1 MEIKLEIIENLKDKA
16 VGLESI
22 HADLSIECDE
32 LVFSYIV
39 YINDL
44 CVKFSEWA
52 YSPMNSDFIFEDSL
66 EFLYIFGVKRNNQ
79 QYYFEGYNGITFRI
93 NSITEFCKCFMTALE
108 EAYARQ
114 GEIGKKYYKE
124 VCDLRIQDVD

>member
-44 CVKFSEWA
+44 CVKFIEWA

-93 NSITEFCKCFMTALE
+93 NSITEFCKCFMAALE